1 MSVLEGPPPVEAYAE
16 AGFSLVETL
25 IAALLFLVVVV
36 GMLPLFL
43 SSITNNNAGN
53 DYLHAT
59 NFARSDLEQLHKLPF
74 TDPNLTIAGGS
85 TSTTRT
91 DYFAQNP
98 LLTGVGQW
106 LTTATAAAPP
116 LVLWQR
122 SATVRQYSADALARQ
137 LRMAGRGGLPQDKA
151 IAVRDNVGLAGA
163 QGNILVG
170 VGSSPLVARGSDVI
184 TMRGVMASSIY
195 QVNYSDSTV
204 FTAPDAGG
212 RGK

>member
-1 MSVLEGPPPVEAYAE
+1 MSVLEGPPTVEAYAE

-43 SSITNNNAGN
+43 SSITNNVAGN

-74 TDPNLTIAGGS
+74 TDPSLTIAGGS
-85 TSTTRT
+85 TSTTTT

-106 LTTATAAAPP
+106 QTTATASAPQ
-116 LVLWQR
+116 LVLWKR
-122 SATVRQYSADALARQ
+122 SATVRQYSVDALADDDNLTTSEALDGGADPIFVHLKEVRVQLTGQRQTSSFGPARQ
-137 LRMAGRGGLPQDKA
+137 LTFRVLKA
-151 IAVRDNVGLAGA
+151 
-163 QGNILVG
+163 
-170 VGSSPLVARGSDVI
+170 
-184 TMRGVMASSIY
+184 
-195 QVNYSDSTV
+195 
-204 FTAPDAGG
+204 F
-212 RGK
+212 

>member
-1 MSVLEGPPPVEAYAE
+1 MSVLEGPPTVEAYAE

-59 NFARSDLEQLHKLPF
+59 NFARSDLEQLHKVPF
-74 TDPNLTIAGGS
+74 TDPTLTIAGGT
-85 TSTTRT
+85 TSLTTD

-106 LTTATAAAPP
+106 QASPTAAAPQ
-116 LVLWQR
+116 LVLWKR
-122 SATVRQYSADALARQ
+122 SATVRQYSVSALADGTLSINQALDGGADPIFVHLKEVRVQLTGQRQTASLGPARQ
-137 LRMAGRGGLPQDKA
+137 LTFRVLKA
-151 IAVRDNVGLAGA
+151 
-163 QGNILVG
+163 
-170 VGSSPLVARGSDVI
+170 
-184 TMRGVMASSIY
+184 
-195 QVNYSDSTV
+195 
-204 FTAPDAGG
+204 F
-212 RGK
+212 

>member
-1 MSVLEGPPPVEAYAE
+1 MSVLEGLVTTEACTASPE

-59 NFARSDLEQLHKLPF
+59 NFARTDLEQLHKVPF
-74 TDPNLTIAGGS
+74 GDASLAIAGGS
-85 TSTTRT
+85 TSTTTT
-91 DYFAQNP
+91 DYFSQNP

-106 LTTATAAAPP
+106 QPSATPTAPQ

-122 SATVRQYSADALARQ
+122 SATVRQYSVDAFADGNLTTDEALDGASDPIFVHVKEVRVQLTGERQTSSLGPARQ
-137 LRMAGRGGLPQDKA
+137 LTFRVLKA
-151 IAVRDNVGLAGA
+151 
-163 QGNILVG
+163 
-170 VGSSPLVARGSDVI
+170 
-184 TMRGVMASSIY
+184 
-195 QVNYSDSTV
+195 
-204 FTAPDAGG
+204 F
-212 RGK
+212 